1 MTKIRMVNYV
11 IVKLNRRF
19 SKRYSAIFISLFF
32 VSIFSFAFTK
42 SDVYRELARSQRLI
56 NEVYKSLITR
66 YADRLD
72 TEKFTKIVI
81 NNILDDLDPYTV
93 YMEEDEKE
101 SLDLLTKGKYGGVGI
116 NLGVREKKLT
126 VISPMDNSPAK
137 RKGIIAGDIIVKI
150 DGLLTKEMSLD
161 DAAKQIRGPKGTDV
175 ILSIKRFG
183 DEKLIDFTLTR
194 DYITVKDVAYTGMLN
209 DETGYIRLTR
219 FSKNSGPEMRS
230 AIKNLQTE
238 NASRIIIDL
247 RDNPGGV
254 LQSAIEILDMIT
266 PKGST
271 LLSTKGRLPESNKN
285 YISRKEPMLDE
296 DIKIAILINEGSA
309 SASEIIAGAVQDL
322 DRGVVVGT
330 RSFGKGLVQSV
341 YGLDGSGKRNL
352 KVTTAKYYIPS
363 GRLIQKPGY
372 IDDEVIVND
381 GKVDSL
387 FYTIGGRKVKG
398 GGGISPDYEV
408 EMPKA
413 TPLVLECWRKGLFFN
428 FAQERQHRYDSYEDA
443 LADVTILDDFKSY
456 IDTQDVDVNT
466 EGEKDLEKAREK
478 ILSLDSTNI
487 DLTHAFDFLETFI
500 IDHEAILFDE
510 EVDLLKRRL
519 FLELIG
525 IMEGSEYR
533 VKESIKDDPVVM
545 KAKEILQDP
554 IAYTSSFIPDQETET
569 VSN

>member
-1 MTKIRMVNYV
+1 M
-11 IVKLNRRF
+11 KLNRKF
-19 SKRYSAIFISLFF
+19 SLQYFTIFFSVLFISI
-32 VSIFSFAFTK
+32 VSFAFTK

-101 SLDLLTKGKYGGVGI
+101 GLDLLTKGKYGGVGI

-137 RKGIIAGDIIVKI
+137 RKGVISGDIIVKI
-150 DGLLTKEMSLD
+150 DGLFTKEMSLD
-161 DAAKQIRGPKGTDV
+161 DAAKHIRGPKGTDV

-194 DYITVKDVAYTGMLN
+194 DNITVKDVSYSGMLD

-230 AIKNLQTE
+230 AIKNIQTE
-238 NASRIIIDL
+238 NASRIVIDL
-247 RDNPGGV
+247 RDNPGGL

-271 LLSTKGRLPESNKN
+271 LLSTKGRLPESNKH
-285 YISRKEPMLDE
+285 YISRKDPIIDE
-296 DIKIAILINEGSA
+296 DIKIAVLINEGSA
-309 SASEIIAGAVQDL
+309 SASEIISGAVQDL
-322 DRGVVVGT
+322 DRGIIIGT

-341 YGLDGSGKRNL
+341 YGLDGSGKRSL

-372 IDDEVIVND
+372 IDDEVIINEND
-381 GKVDSL
+381 DDSL
-387 FYTIGGRKVKG
+387 FYTIGGRRVRG

-408 EMPKA
+408 EMPKV

-428 FAQERQHRYDSYEDA
+428 FAQERQHRYDTYDDA
-443 LADVTILDDFKSY
+443 LVDVTILDDFKSY
-456 IDTQDVDVNT
+456 LDNQEIDVNT
-466 EGEKDLEKAREK
+466 DGEKDLEKAREK
-478 ILSLDSTNI
+478 ILSLDSTNM
-487 DLTHAFDFLETFI
+487 DLTHAFDFVETFI
-500 IDHEAILFDE
+500 IDREATLYDE
-510 EVDLLKRRL
+510 EVDILKRRL
-519 FLELIG
+519 YLELIG
-525 IMEGSEYR
+525 IMKGSEYR
-533 VKESIKDDPVVM
+533 VEESIKDDPVVM

-554 IAYTSSFIPDQETET
+554 IAYTSSFIPDEETEII
-569 VSN
+569 SN

>member
-1 MTKIRMVNYV
+1 MKHNRKI
-11 IVKLNRRF
+11 
-19 SKRYSAIFISLFF
+19 SKRYSAVFFSLLF
-32 VSIFSFAFTK
+32 VSILSFAFTK

-101 SLDLLTKGKYGGVGI
+101 GLDLLTKGKYGGVGI

-137 RKGIIAGDIIVKI
+137 RKGVISGDIIVKI

-161 DAAKQIRGPKGTDV
+161 DAAKHIRGPKGTDV
-175 ILSIKRFG
+175 TLSIKRFG

-194 DYITVKDVAYTGMLN
+194 DNITVKDVAYTGMLD

-238 NASRIIIDL
+238 SVSRIVIDL
-247 RDNPGGV
+247 RDNPGGL
-254 LQSAIEILDMIT
+254 LQSAIEILDMMT

-271 LLSTKGRLPESNKN
+271 LLSTKGRLPESNKH
-285 YISRKEPMLDE
+285 YISRKDPILGE
-296 DIKIAILINEGSA
+296 DTKIAILINEGSA

-322 DRGVVVGT
+322 DRGVIVGT

-372 IDDEVIVND
+372 IDDEVIIND
-381 GKVDSL
+381 DQEDSL

-398 GGGISPDYEV
+398 GGGIAPDYEV
-408 EMPKA
+408 EMPKV

-428 FAQERQHRYDSYEDA
+428 FAQERQHRYDTYDDA
-443 LADVTILDDFKSY
+443 LVDVTILDDFKSY
-456 IDTQDVDVNT
+456 LDNQDIDVNT
-466 EGEKDLEKAREK
+466 NGEKDLEKAREK
-478 ILSLDSTNI
+478 ILSLDSTNM
-487 DLTHAFDFLETFI
+487 DLTHAFDFVETFI
-500 IDHEAILFDE
+500 IDREALLYDE

-519 FLELIG
+519 YLELIG
-525 IMEGSEYR
+525 IMKGSEYR
-533 VKESIKDDPVVM
+533 VEESIKDDPVVM

-554 IAYTSSFIPDQETET
+554 IGYTSSFIPDEEAETI
-569 VSN
+569 SN

>member
-1 MTKIRMVNYV
+1 VKHNRKI
-11 IVKLNRRF
+11 
-19 SKRYSAIFISLFF
+19 SKRYSAVFFSLLFISIL
-32 VSIFSFAFTK
+32 SFAFTK

-101 SLDLLTKGKYGGVGI
+101 GLDLLTKGKYGGVGI

-137 RKGIIAGDIIVKI
+137 RKGVISGDIIVKI

-161 DAAKQIRGPKGTDV
+161 DAAKHIRGPKGTDV
-175 ILSIKRFG
+175 TLSIKRFG

-194 DYITVKDVAYTGMLN
+194 DNITVKDVAYTGMLD

-219 FSKNSGPEMRS
+219 FSKNSGPEIRS

-238 NASRIIIDL
+238 SASRIVIDL
-247 RDNPGGV
+247 RDNPGGL
-254 LQSAIEILDMIT
+254 LQSAIEILDMMT

-271 LLSTKGRLPESNKN
+271 LLSTKGRLPESNKH
-285 YISRKEPMLDE
+285 YISRKDPILGE
-296 DIKIAILINEGSA
+296 DTKIAILINEGSA

-322 DRGVVVGT
+322 DRGVIIGT

-372 IDDEVIVND
+372 IDDEIIIND
-381 GKVDSL
+381 DQEDSL

-398 GGGISPDYEV
+398 GGGIAPDYEV

-428 FAQERQHRYDSYEDA
+428 FAQERQHRYDTYDDA
-443 LADVTILDDFKSY
+443 LVDVTILDDFKSY
-456 IDTQDVDVNT
+456 LDNQDIDVNT
-466 EGEKDLEKAREK
+466 NGEKALEEAREK
-478 ILSLDSTNI
+478 ILSLDSTNM
-487 DLTHAFDFLETFI
+487 DLTHAFDFVETFI
-500 IDHEAILFDE
+500 IDREALLYDE
-510 EVDLLKRRL
+510 EVDFLKRRL
-519 FLELIG
+519 YLELIG
-525 IMEGSEYR
+525 IMKGSEYR
-533 VKESIKDDPVVM
+533 VEESIKDDPVVM

-554 IAYTSSFIPDQETET
+554 IGYTSSFIPDEEVETI
-569 VSN
+569 SN

>member
-1 MTKIRMVNYV
+1 MKHNRKI
-11 IVKLNRRF
+11 
-19 SKRYSAIFISLFF
+19 SKRYSAVFFSLLF
-32 VSIFSFAFTK
+32 VSILSFAFTK

-101 SLDLLTKGKYGGVGI
+101 GLDLLTKGKYGGVGI

-137 RKGIIAGDIIVKI
+137 RKGVISGDIIVKI

-161 DAAKQIRGPKGTDV
+161 DAAKHIRGPKGTDV
-175 ILSIKRFG
+175 TLSIKRFG

-194 DYITVKDVAYTGMLN
+194 DNITVKDVAYTGMLD

-238 NASRIIIDL
+238 SVSRIVIDL
-247 RDNPGGV
+247 RDNPGGL
-254 LQSAIEILDMIT
+254 LQSAIEILDMMT

-271 LLSTKGRLPESNKN
+271 LLSTKGRLPESNKH
-285 YISRKEPMLDE
+285 YISRKDPILGE
-296 DIKIAILINEGSA
+296 DTKIAILINEGSA

-322 DRGVVVGT
+322 DRGVIIGT

-372 IDDEVIVND
+372 IDDEVIIND
-381 GKVDSL
+381 DQEDSL

-398 GGGISPDYEV
+398 GGGIAPDYEV
-408 EMPKA
+408 EMPKV

-428 FAQERQHRYDSYEDA
+428 FAQERQHRYDTYDDA
-443 LADVTILDDFKSY
+443 LVDVTILDDFKSY
-456 IDTQDVDVNT
+456 LDNQEIDVNT
-466 EGEKDLEKAREK
+466 NGEKDLEEAREK
-478 ILSLDSTNI
+478 ILSLDSTNM
-487 DLTHAFDFLETFI
+487 DLTHAFDFVETFI
-500 IDHEAILFDE
+500 IDREALLYDE
-510 EVDLLKRRL
+510 EVDFLKRRL
-519 FLELIG
+519 YLELIG
-525 IMEGSEYR
+525 IMKGSEYR
-533 VKESIKDDPVVM
+533 VEESIKDDPVVM

-554 IAYTSSFIPDQETET
+554 IGYTSSFIPDEEAETI
-569 VSN
+569 SN

>member
-1 MTKIRMVNYV
+1 VKHNRKI
-11 IVKLNRRF
+11 
-19 SKRYSAIFISLFF
+19 SKRYFAVFFSLLF
-32 VSIFSFAFTK
+32 VSILSFAFTK

-101 SLDLLTKGKYGGVGI
+101 GLDLLTKGKYGGVGI

-137 RKGIIAGDIIVKI
+137 RKGVISGDIIVKI

-161 DAAKQIRGPKGTDV
+161 DAAKHIRGPKGTDV
-175 ILSIKRFG
+175 TLSIKRFG

-194 DYITVKDVAYTGMLN
+194 DNITVKDVAYTGMLD

-238 NASRIIIDL
+238 SVSRIVIDL
-247 RDNPGGV
+247 RDNPGGL
-254 LQSAIEILDMIT
+254 LQSAIEILDMMT

-271 LLSTKGRLPESNKN
+271 LLSTKGRLPESNKH
-285 YISRKEPMLDE
+285 YISRKDPILGE
-296 DIKIAILINEGSA
+296 DTKIAILINEGSA

-322 DRGVVVGT
+322 DRGVIVGT
-330 RSFGKGLVQSV
+330 QSFGKGLVQSV

-372 IDDEVIVND
+372 IDDEVIIND
-381 GKVDSL
+381 DQEDSL
-387 FYTIGGRKVKG
+387 FYTIGGRKVNG
-398 GGGISPDYEV
+398 GGGIAPDYEV
-408 EMPKA
+408 EMPKT

-428 FAQERQHRYDSYEDA
+428 FAQERQHRYETYDDA
-443 LADVTILDDFKSY
+443 LVDVTILDDFKSY
-456 IDTQDVDVNT
+456 LDNQDIDVNT
-466 EGEKDLEKAREK
+466 NGEKDLEKAREK
-478 ILSLDSTNI
+478 ILSLDSTNM
-487 DLTHAFDFLETFI
+487 DLTHAFDFVETFI
-500 IDHEAILFDE
+500 IDREALLYDE

-519 FLELIG
+519 YLELIG
-525 IMEGSEYR
+525 IMKGSEYR
-533 VKESIKDDPVVM
+533 VEESIKDDPVVM

-554 IAYTSSFIPDQETET
+554 IGYTSSFIPDEEAETI
-569 VSN
+569 SN

>member
-1 MTKIRMVNYV
+1 M
-11 IVKLNRRF
+11 KLNRRF

-247 RDNPGGV
+247 RDNPGGL

-285 YISRKEPMLDE
+285 YISRKEPILDE

-381 GKVDSL
+381 GKEDSL

-408 EMPKA
+408 EMPNA

-569 VSN
+569 ISN

>member
-1 MTKIRMVNYV
+1 MKHNRKI
-11 IVKLNRRF
+11 
-19 SKRYSAIFISLFF
+19 SKRYSAVFFSLLF
-32 VSIFSFAFTK
+32 VSILSFAFTK

-101 SLDLLTKGKYGGVGI
+101 GLDLLTKGKYGGVGI

-137 RKGIIAGDIIVKI
+137 RKGVISGDIIVKI

-161 DAAKQIRGPKGTDV
+161 DAAKHIRGPKGTDV
-175 ILSIKRFG
+175 TLSIKRFG

-194 DYITVKDVAYTGMLN
+194 DNITVKDVAYTGMLD

-219 FSKNSGPEMRS
+219 FSKNSGPEIRS

-238 NASRIIIDL
+238 SASRIVIDL
-247 RDNPGGV
+247 RDNPGGL
-254 LQSAIEILDMIT
+254 LQSAIEILDMMT

-271 LLSTKGRLPESNKN
+271 LLSTKGRLPESNKH
-285 YISRKEPMLDE
+285 YISRKDPILGE
-296 DIKIAILINEGSA
+296 DTKIAILINEGSA

-322 DRGVVVGT
+322 DRGVIVGT

-372 IDDEVIVND
+372 IDDEVIIND
-381 GKVDSL
+381 DQEDSL

-398 GGGISPDYEV
+398 GGGIAPDYEV

-428 FAQERQHRYDSYEDA
+428 FAQERQHRYDTYDDA
-443 LADVTILDDFKSY
+443 LVDVTILDDFKSY
-456 IDTQDVDVNT
+456 LDNQDIDVNT
-466 EGEKDLEKAREK
+466 NGEKDLEEAREK
-478 ILSLDSTNI
+478 ILSLDSTNM
-487 DLTHAFDFLETFI
+487 DLTHAFDFVETFI
-500 IDHEAILFDE
+500 IDREALLYDE
-510 EVDLLKRRL
+510 EVDFLKRRL
-519 FLELIG
+519 YLELIG
-525 IMEGSEYR
+525 IMKGSEYR
-533 VKESIKDDPVVM
+533 VEESIKDDPVVM

-554 IAYTSSFIPDQETET
+554 IGYTSSFIPDEETET
-569 VSN
+569 ISN

>member
-1 MTKIRMVNYV
+1 MKFYRKISLHY
-11 IVKLNRRF
+11 F
-19 SKRYSAIFISLFF
+19 AIFFSVLLISI
-32 VSIFSFAFTK
+32 VSFAFTK

-93 YMEEDEKE
+93 YMEENEKDG
-101 SLDLLTKGKYGGVGI
+101 LDLLTKGKYGGVGI

-137 RKGIIAGDIIVKI
+137 RKGVISGDIIVKI

-161 DAAKQIRGPKGTDV
+161 DAAKHIRGPKGTDV

-183 DEKLIDFTLTR
+183 DEKLIDFSLTR
-194 DYITVKDVAYTGMLN
+194 DNITVKDVAYTGML
-209 DETGYIRLTR
+209 DDKTGYIRLTR
-219 FSKNSGPEMRS
+219 FSKNSAPEMRS
-230 AIKNLQTE
+230 AIKNIQTE
-238 NASRIIIDL
+238 SASRIVIDL
-247 RDNPGGV
+247 RDNPGGL

-271 LLSTKGRLPESNKN
+271 LLSTKGRLPESNKH
-285 YISRKEPMLDE
+285 YISRKDPIIGEE
-296 DIKIAILINEGSA
+296 IKIAVLINEGSA

-322 DRGVVVGT
+322 DRGIIIGT

-341 YGLDGSGKRNL
+341 YGLDGSGKRSL

-372 IDDEVIVND
+372 IDDEVIINED
-381 GKVDSL
+381 QKDTL
-387 FYTIGGRKVKG
+387 FYTIGGRSVKG
-398 GGGISPDYEV
+398 GGGIAPDYEV
-408 EMPKA
+408 EMPKV

-428 FAQERQHRYDSYEDA
+428 FAQERQHRYDIYDDA
-443 LADVTILDDFKSY
+443 LVDVTILDDFKSY
-456 IDTQDVDVNT
+456 LDSQEIDVNT
-466 EGEKDLEKAREK
+466 DGEKDLEKAREK
-478 ILSLDSTNI
+478 ILSLDSTNM
-487 DLTHAFDFLETFI
+487 DLTHAFDFVETYI
-500 IDHEAILFDE
+500 IDREAILFDE

-519 FLELIG
+519 YLELIG
-525 IMEGSEYR
+525 IMKGTEYR
-533 VKESIKDDPVVM
+533 VEESIKDDPVVM
-545 KAKEILQDP
+545 KAKDILQDP
-554 IAYTSSFIPDQETET
+554 VAYTSSFIPDQESET
-569 VSN
+569 ISN

>member
-1 MTKIRMVNYV
+1 
-11 IVKLNRRF
+11 VKFNRKF
-19 SKRYSAIFISLFF
+19 SLHYFTIFFSVLFISI
-32 VSIFSFAFTK
+32 VSFAFTK

-81 NNILDDLDPYTV
+81 NNILNDLDPYTV
-93 YMEEDEKE
+93 YMEEDEKKG
-101 SLDLLTKGKYGGVGI
+101 LDLLTKGKYGGVGI

-137 RKGIIAGDIIVKI
+137 RKGVISGDIIVKI
-150 DGLLTKEMSLD
+150 DGLFTKEMSLD
-161 DAAKQIRGPKGTDV
+161 DAAKHIRGPKGTDV

-194 DYITVKDVAYTGMLN
+194 DNITVKDVAYTGMLD

-230 AIKNLQTE
+230 AIKNIQTE
-238 NASRIIIDL
+238 NASRIVIDL
-247 RDNPGGV
+247 RDNPGGL

-271 LLSTKGRLPESNKN
+271 LLSTKGRLPESNKH
-285 YISRKEPMLDE
+285 YISRKDPIIDE
-296 DIKIAILINEGSA
+296 DIKIAVLINEGSA
-309 SASEIIAGAVQDL
+309 SASEIISGAVQDL
-322 DRGVVVGT
+322 DRGIIIGT

-341 YGLDGSGKRNL
+341 YGLDGSGKRSL

-372 IDDEVIVND
+372 IDDEVIINEND
-381 GKVDSL
+381 DDSL
-387 FYTIGGRKVKG
+387 FYTIGGRRVRG

-408 EMPKA
+408 EMPKV

-428 FAQERQHRYDSYEDA
+428 FAQERQHRYDTYDDA
-443 LADVTILDDFKSY
+443 LVDVTILDDFKSY
-456 IDTQDVDVNT
+456 LDNQEIDVNT
-466 EGEKDLEKAREK
+466 DGEKDLEKAREK
-478 ILSLDSTNI
+478 ILSLDSTNM
-487 DLTHAFDFLETFI
+487 DLTHAFDFVETFI
-500 IDHEAILFDE
+500 IDREAVLYDE

-519 FLELIG
+519 YLELIG
-525 IMEGSEYR
+525 IMKGSEYR
-533 VKESIKDDPVVM
+533 VEESIKDDPVVM

-554 IAYTSSFIPDQETET
+554 IAYTSSFIPDEETE
-569 VSN
+569 VISN

>member
-1 MTKIRMVNYV
+1 MKHNRKI
-11 IVKLNRRF
+11 
-19 SKRYSAIFISLFF
+19 SKRYSAVFFSLLF
-32 VSIFSFAFTK
+32 VSILSFAFTK

-101 SLDLLTKGKYGGVGI
+101 GLDLLTKGKYGGVGI

-137 RKGIIAGDIIVKI
+137 RKGVISGDIIIKI

-161 DAAKQIRGPKGTDV
+161 DAAKHIRGPKGTDV
-175 ILSIKRFG
+175 TLSIKRFG

-194 DYITVKDVAYTGMLN
+194 DNITVKDVAYTGMLD

-238 NASRIIIDL
+238 SVSRIVIDL
-247 RDNPGGV
+247 RDNPGGL
-254 LQSAIEILDMIT
+254 LQSAIEILDMMT

-271 LLSTKGRLPESNKN
+271 LLSTKGRLPESNKH
-285 YISRKEPMLDE
+285 YISRKDPILGE
-296 DIKIAILINEGSA
+296 DTKIAILINEGSA

-322 DRGVVVGT
+322 DRGVIIGT

-372 IDDEVIVND
+372 IDDEVIIND
-381 GKVDSL
+381 DQEDSL

-398 GGGISPDYEV
+398 GGGIAPDYEV
-408 EMPKA
+408 EMPKV

-428 FAQERQHRYDSYEDA
+428 FAQERQHRYDTYDDA
-443 LADVTILDDFKSY
+443 LVDVTILDDFKSY
-456 IDTQDVDVNT
+456 LDNQDIDVNT
-466 EGEKDLEKAREK
+466 NGEKDLEEAREK
-478 ILSLDSTNI
+478 ILSLDSTNM
-487 DLTHAFDFLETFI
+487 DLTHAFDFVETFI
-500 IDHEAILFDE
+500 IDREALLYDE
-510 EVDLLKRRL
+510 EVDFLKRRL
-519 FLELIG
+519 YLELIG
-525 IMEGSEYR
+525 IMKGSEYR
-533 VKESIKDDPVVM
+533 VEESIKDDPVVM

-554 IAYTSSFIPDQETET
+554 IGYTSSFIPDEEVETI
-569 VSN
+569 SN

>member
-1 MTKIRMVNYV
+1 MKF
-11 IVKLNRRF
+11 NRKF
-19 SKRYSAIFISLFF
+19 SLHYFILFF
-32 VSIFSFAFTK
+32 SLLSISIVSFAFTK

-101 SLDLLTKGKYGGVGI
+101 GLDLLTKGKYGGVGI

-137 RKGIIAGDIIVKI
+137 RKGVISGDIIVKI
-150 DGLLTKEMSLD
+150 DGLFTKEMSLD
-161 DAAKQIRGPKGTDV
+161 DAAKHIRGPKGTDV

-194 DYITVKDVAYTGMLN
+194 DNITVKDVAYTGMLD

-230 AIKNLQTE
+230 AIKNIQTE
-238 NASRIIIDL
+238 NASRIVIDL
-247 RDNPGGV
+247 RDNPGGL

-271 LLSTKGRLPESNKN
+271 LLSTKGRLPESNKH
-285 YISRKEPMLDE
+285 YISRKDPIIGE
-296 DIKIAILINEGSA
+296 DIKIAVLINEGSA
-309 SASEIIAGAVQDL
+309 SASEIISGAVQDL
-322 DRGVVVGT
+322 DRGIIIGT

-341 YGLDGSGKRNL
+341 YGLDGSGKRSL

-372 IDDEVIVND
+372 IDDEVIINEND
-381 GKVDSL
+381 DDSL
-387 FYTIGGRKVKG
+387 FYTIGGRRVRG

-408 EMPKA
+408 EMPKV

-428 FAQERQHRYDSYEDA
+428 FAQERQHRYDTYDDA
-443 LADVTILDDFKSY
+443 LVDVTILDDFKSY
-456 IDTQDVDVNT
+456 LDNQEIDVNT
-466 EGEKDLEKAREK
+466 DGEKDLEKAREK
-478 ILSLDSTNI
+478 ILSLDSTNM
-487 DLTHAFDFLETFI
+487 DLTHAFDFVETFI
-500 IDHEAILFDE
+500 IDREAVLYDE

-519 FLELIG
+519 YLELIG
-525 IMEGSEYR
+525 IMKGSEYR
-533 VKESIKDDPVVM
+533 VEESIKDDPVVM

-554 IAYTSSFIPDQETET
+554 IAYTSSFIPDEETEII
-569 VSN
+569 SN

>member
-1 MTKIRMVNYV
+1 MKHNRKI
-11 IVKLNRRF
+11 
-19 SKRYSAIFISLFF
+19 SKRYSAVFFSLLF
-32 VSIFSFAFTK
+32 VSILSFAFTK

-101 SLDLLTKGKYGGVGI
+101 GLDLLTKGKYGGVGI

-137 RKGIIAGDIIVKI
+137 RKGVISGDIIVKI

-161 DAAKQIRGPKGTDV
+161 DAAKHIRGPKGTDV
-175 ILSIKRFG
+175 TLSIKRFG

-194 DYITVKDVAYTGMLN
+194 DNITVKDVAYTGMLD

-238 NASRIIIDL
+238 SVSRIVIDL
-247 RDNPGGV
+247 RDNPGGL
-254 LQSAIEILDMIT
+254 LQSAIEILDMMT

-271 LLSTKGRLPESNKN
+271 LLSTKGRLPESNKH
-285 YISRKEPMLDE
+285 YISRKDPILGE
-296 DIKIAILINEGSA
+296 DTKIAILINEGSA

-322 DRGVVVGT
+322 DRGVIIGT

-372 IDDEVIVND
+372 IDDEVIINED
-381 GKVDSL
+381 QEDSL

-398 GGGISPDYEV
+398 GGGIFPDYEV
-408 EMPKA
+408 EMPKT

-428 FAQERQHRYDSYEDA
+428 FAQERQHRYETYDDA
-443 LADVTILDDFKSY
+443 LVDVTILDDFKSY
-456 IDTQDVDVNT
+456 LGNQDIDVNT
-466 EGEKDLEKAREK
+466 NGEKDLEEAREK
-478 ILSLDSTNI
+478 ILSLDSTNM
-487 DLTHAFDFLETFI
+487 DLIYAFDFVETFI
-500 IDHEAILFDE
+500 IDREALLYDE
-510 EVDLLKRRL
+510 EVDFLKRRL
-519 FLELIG
+519 YLELIG
-525 IMEGSEYR
+525 IMKGSEYR
-533 VKESIKDDPVVM
+533 VEESIKDDPVVM

-554 IAYTSSFIPDQETET
+554 IGYTSSFIPDEEAETI
-569 VSN
+569 SN

>member
-1 MTKIRMVNYV
+1 
-11 IVKLNRRF
+11 VKFNRKF
-19 SKRYSAIFISLFF
+19 SLHYFILFF
-32 VSIFSFAFTK
+32 SLLSISIVSFAFTK

-101 SLDLLTKGKYGGVGI
+101 GLDLLTKGKYGGVGI

-137 RKGIIAGDIIVKI
+137 RKGVISGDIIVKI
-150 DGLLTKEMSLD
+150 DGLFTKEMSLD
-161 DAAKQIRGPKGTDV
+161 DAAKHIRGPKGTDV

-194 DYITVKDVAYTGMLN
+194 DNITVKDVAYTGMLD

-230 AIKNLQTE
+230 AIKNIQTE
-238 NASRIIIDL
+238 NASRIVIDL
-247 RDNPGGV
+247 RDNPGGL

-271 LLSTKGRLPESNKN
+271 LLSTKGRLPESNKH
-285 YISRKEPMLDE
+285 YISRKDPIIDE
-296 DIKIAILINEGSA
+296 DIKIAVLINEGSA
-309 SASEIIAGAVQDL
+309 SASEIISGAVQDL
-322 DRGVVVGT
+322 DRGIIIGT

-341 YGLDGSGKRNL
+341 YGLDGSGKRSL

-372 IDDEVIVND
+372 IDDEVIINEND
-381 GKVDSL
+381 DDSL
-387 FYTIGGRKVKG
+387 FYTIGGRRVRG

-408 EMPKA
+408 EMPKV

-428 FAQERQHRYDSYEDA
+428 FAQERQHRYDTYDDA
-443 LADVTILDDFKSY
+443 LVDVTILDDFKSY
-456 IDTQDVDVNT
+456 LDNQEIDVNT
-466 EGEKDLEKAREK
+466 DGEKDLEKAREK
-478 ILSLDSTNI
+478 ILSLDSTNM
-487 DLTHAFDFLETFI
+487 DLTHAFDFVETFI
-500 IDHEAILFDE
+500 IDREAVLYDE

-519 FLELIG
+519 YLELIG
-525 IMEGSEYR
+525 IMKGSEYR
-533 VKESIKDDPVVM
+533 VEESIKDDPVVM

-554 IAYTSSFIPDQETET
+554 IAYTSSFIPDEETEII
-569 VSN
+569 SN

>member
-1 MTKIRMVNYV
+1 VKHNRKI
-11 IVKLNRRF
+11 
-19 SKRYSAIFISLFF
+19 SKRYFAVFFSLLF
-32 VSIFSFAFTK
+32 VSILSFAFTK

-101 SLDLLTKGKYGGVGI
+101 GLDLLTKGKYGGVGI

-137 RKGIIAGDIIVKI
+137 RKGVISGDIIVKI

-161 DAAKQIRGPKGTDV
+161 DAAKHIRGPKGTDV

-194 DYITVKDVAYTGMLN
+194 DNITVKDVAYTGML
-209 DETGYIRLTR
+209 DDKTGYIRLTR

-238 NASRIIIDL
+238 SASRIVIDL
-247 RDNPGGV
+247 RDNPGGL
-254 LQSAIEILDMIT
+254 LQSAIEILDMMT

-271 LLSTKGRLPESNKN
+271 LLSTKGRLPESNKH
-285 YISRKEPMLDE
+285 YISRKDPILGE
-296 DIKIAILINEGSA
+296 DTKIAILINEGSA

-322 DRGVVVGT
+322 DRGVIVGT
-330 RSFGKGLVQSV
+330 QSFGKGLVQSV

-372 IDDEVIVND
+372 IDDEVIIND
-381 GKVDSL
+381 DQEDSL

-398 GGGISPDYEV
+398 GGGIAPDYEV
-408 EMPKA
+408 EMPKT

-428 FAQERQHRYDSYEDA
+428 FAQERQHRYDTYDDA
-443 LADVTILDDFKSY
+443 LVDVTILDDFKSY
-456 IDTQDVDVNT
+456 LDNQDIDVNT
-466 EGEKDLEKAREK
+466 NGEKDLEKAREK
-478 ILSLDSTNI
+478 ILSLDSTNM
-487 DLTHAFDFLETFI
+487 DLTHAFDFVETFI
-500 IDHEAILFDE
+500 IDREALLYDE

-519 FLELIG
+519 YLELIG
-525 IMEGSEYR
+525 IMKGSEYR
-533 VKESIKDDPVVM
+533 VEESIKDDPVVM

-554 IAYTSSFIPDQETET
+554 IGYTSSFIPDEEAETI
-569 VSN
+569 SN